1 MVGDGDLMKV
11 FRERQKWTQQEF
23 AGFLNGRFNR
33 KYDKAKISRWE
44 TGAERVPSDVLG
56 FIALGDLEF
65 KATGRCIVTAVAN
78 QKGGVGK
85 TESCVN
91 LGFVLAKSG
100 ELSREVAKT
109 AARGARSPHDPSM
122 RVGQTLQSIG
132 RGVTALKKDLANLKT
147 EHRERL
153 RELRD
158 EIEAVLRCAG
168 EQSDKL
174 WKSRMKSPGVAPG
187 PPRGRGLRPP

>member
-1 MVGDGDLMKV
+1 MDGDGDLMKV

-44 TGAERVPSDVLG
+44 TGAERCLRRSGLHRARRSGVQGHRPVHRDG
-56 FIALGDLEF
+56 GGQPE
-65 KATGRCIVTAVAN
+65 GR
-78 QKGGVGK
+78 VGK

-109 AARGARSPHDPSM
+109 AARGARSPTT
-122 RVGQTLQSIG
+122 R
-132 RGVTALKKDLANLKT
+132 A
-147 EHRERL
+147 
-153 RELRD
+153 
-158 EIEAVLRCAG
+158 
-168 EQSDKL
+168 
-174 WKSRMKSPGVAPG
+174 
-187 PPRGRGLRPP
+187 